1 MSGGCWNYMNDSAAS
16 EILGYHI
23 YVGYGLDSE
32 RHNENY
38 KMVVRDNPLGD
49 PEISALVYDVFCLLH
64 SYDWAESGDTDMND
78 YAKDGSP
85 YLAIFCHV
93 RKKDVPKFLAAL
105 EDLKK
110 SMILC
115 GHPHY
120 EDEISSIMDKM
131 EKMKGAQHG
140 DENDAAQE
148 TEQKRT
154 A

>member
-1 MSGGCWNYMNDSAAS
+1 MREKLYWTISKFSIRSLFYDYFVFFDTMPYLADQLF
-16 EILGYHI
+16 I
-23 YVGYGLDSE
+23 
-32 RHNENY
+32 RHE
-38 KMVVRDNPLGD
+38 VRVWFDR
-49 PEISALVYDVFCLLH
+49 E
-64 SYDWAESGDTDMND
+64 

-93 RKKDVPKFLAAL
+93 KKKDVPKFLAAL
-105 EDLKK
+105 EDLKN
-110 SMILC
+110 SMMLC

-120 EDEISSIMDKM
+120 VEEISSFMDEI
-131 EKMKGAQHG
+131 EKMKGALHG

>member
-1 MSGGCWNYMNDSAAS
+1 MT
-16 EILGYHI
+16 
-23 YVGYGLDSE
+23 YVLSDIHGNLRRFESIMAQINLQPDDTLY
-32 RHNENY
+32 
-38 KMVVRDNPLGD
+38 VLGD
-49 PEISALVYDVFCLLH
+49 VIDRYPDGIKILRQIMQMPNAKMLIGNHEYMMLKAIGHCKD
-64 SYDWAESGDTDMND
+64 
-78 YAKDGSP
+78 AKDGSP